1 MSFEYL
7 EHTADIII
15 RAKGKD
21 LKEAFSQ
28 AALGFYGVI
37 TNLEQITPN
46 SSKNF
51 TIESED
57 IQSLLYDFIDQ
68 LIFTFDT
75 EYFISNSIKV
85 TKLERVSDEKY
96 YLEVILQGEAFQI
109 GKHEQKTEV
118 KAMTYS
124 FMKIG
129 EDFVEFTLDL

>member
-21 LKEAFSQ
+21 LKEAFEQ

-37 TNLEQITPN
+37 TNLEQITPTEEI
-46 SSKNF
+46 SF

-68 LIFTFDT
+68 LIFLIDT
-75 EYFISNSIKV
+75 KYFISNSIKV
-85 TKLERVSDEKY
+85 LKLELVNEGKY
-96 YLEVILQGEAFQI
+96 FLDVKLSVEEFQI

-124 FMKIG
+124 FMKTG

>member
-1 MSFEYL
+1 LSFEYL

-21 LKEAFSQ
+21 LKEAFGQ

-37 TNLEQITPN
+37 TNLEQITPD
-46 SSKNF
+46 SSKQF

-57 IQSLLYDFIDQ
+57 IQSLFYDFIDQ
-68 LIFTFDT
+68 LIFIFDT
-75 EYFISNSIKV
+75 EYFISNDIEV
-85 TKLERVSDEKY
+85 TKLEQIDKKHC
-96 YLEVILQGEAFQI
+96 LEVSLQGESFLI

-124 FMKIG
+124 FMEIG